1 MRVRRMRARVCARCP
16 CSLPRRRTGRRTGHG
31 RARGALRVAP
41 SPSRCAR
48 GAASPQTIDRCG
60 RPAPRSRGRD
70 RRKHAVARPRFRI
83 DTFREG
89 GGRGPPAAD
98 RGREIPDA
106 IRRAA
111 HRPHAARKPRMREI
125 HARPRVSGRRSRRRP
140 RGAPT
145 PRRPRAPSRAPS
157 RARVSR
163 GARRAMP
170 ESALARRNSG
180 ETFRRAD
187 DARGAARRG
196 SDDAGLNIARQCSKP
211 RVGDEAPRRMRA

>member
-111 HRPHAARKPRMREI
+111 HRPHAARKPRMCEI
-125 HARPRVSGRRSRRRP
+125 HARPRVSGRRSR
-140 RGAPT
+140 
-145 PRRPRAPSRAPS
+145 RRPRAPSRAPS

>member
-31 RARGALRVAP
+31 SARGALRVVP

-111 HRPHAARKPRMREI
+111 HRPHAARKPRMCEI

-145 PRRPRAPSRAPS
+145 PRRPRAPS

-196 SDDAGLNIARQCSKP
+196 SDDAGLNIARQWSKP

>member
-1 MRVRRMRARVCARCP
+1 MRVRRRARVCARCP

-111 HRPHAARKPRMREI
+111 HRPHAARKPRMCEI

-145 PRRPRAPSRAPS
+145 PRRPRPKP
-157 RARVSR
+157 RARV
-163 GARRAMP
+163 ARRAMP
-170 ESALARRNSG
+170 EGALARRNSG

-196 SDDAGLNIARQCSKP
+196 SDDAGLNIARQWSKP

>member
-1 MRVRRMRARVCARCP
+1 MRVRRRARVCARCP

-31 RARGALRVAP
+31 RARGAPRVAP

-145 PRRPRAPSRAPS
+145 PRPKPRPKP
-157 RARVSR
+157 RARV
-163 GARRAMP
+163 ARRAMP

-196 SDDAGLNIARQCSKP
+196 SDDAGLNIARQWSKP

>member
-1 MRVRRMRARVCARCP
+1 MRVRRRARVCARCP
-16 CSLPRRRTGRRTGHG
+16 CSLPRRRTGRRTSHG
-31 RARGALRVAP
+31 R
-41 SPSRCAR
+41 AR

-70 RRKHAVARPRFRI
+70 RRKHAVARPRFRT

-125 HARPRVSGRRSRRRP
+125 HARPRVSGRPSRRRP

-145 PRRPRAPSRAPS
+145 PRRPRASSRAPS

>member
-111 HRPHAARKPRMREI
+111 HRPHAARKPRMCEI

-145 PRRPRAPSRAPS
+145 PRRPRAPS

-196 SDDAGLNIARQCSKP
+196 SDDAGLNIARQWSKP

>member
-125 HARPRVSGRRSRRRP
+125 HARPRVSSRRSRRRP

-145 PRRPRAPSRAPS
+145 PRRHRAPSRAPS
-157 RARVSR
+157 
-163 GARRAMP
+163 RAMP

>member
-1 MRVRRMRARVCARCP
+1 MRVRRRARVCARCP

-111 HRPHAARKPRMREI
+111 HRPHAARKPRMCEI

-140 RGAPT
+140 R
-145 PRRPRAPSRAPS
+145 APSRAPS

-163 GARRAMP
+163 VARRAMP
-170 ESALARRNSG
+170 EGALARRNSG

>member
-16 CSLPRRRTGRRTGHG
+16 CSLPRRRTGRRTGYG
-31 RARGALRVAP
+31 R
-41 SPSRCAR
+41 AR

-125 HARPRVSGRRSRRRP
+125 HARPRVSSRRSRRRP

-145 PRRPRAPSRAPS
+145 PRRPRASSRAPS

-170 ESALARRNSG
+170 EGALARRNSG

>member
-31 RARGALRVAP
+31 RARGALRVVP

-111 HRPHAARKPRMREI
+111 HRPHAARKPRMCEI

-145 PRRPRAPSRAPS
+145 PRRPRAPSRA
-157 RARVSR
+157 RVSR
-163 GARRAMP
+163 GARRTMP
-170 ESALARRNSG
+170 EGALARRNSG

>member
-31 RARGALRVAP
+31 RARGAPRVAP

-111 HRPHAARKPRMREI
+111 HRPHAARKPRMCEI

-157 RARVSR
+157 RAPVSR
-163 GARRAMP
+163 GARCRKARSRAV
-170 ESALARRNSG
+170 
-180 ETFRRAD
+180 T
-187 DARGAARRG
+187 AARRSG
-196 SDDAGLNIARQCSKP
+196 
-211 RVGDEAPRRMRA
+211 APTTRTAQPGAAATTLV

>member
-1 MRVRRMRARVCARCP
+1 MRVRRRARVCARCP

-31 RARGALRVAP
+31 RARGAPRVAP

-111 HRPHAARKPRMREI
+111 HRPHAARKPRMCEI
-125 HARPRVSGRRSRRRP
+125 HARPRVSGRRSR
-140 RGAPT
+140 
-145 PRRPRAPSRAPS
+145 RRPRAPSRAPS

-170 ESALARRNSG
+170 EGALARRNSG

>member
-1 MRVRRMRARVCARCP
+1 MRVRRRARVCARCP

-31 RARGALRVAP
+31 RARGAPRVAP

-111 HRPHAARKPRMREI
+111 HRPHAARKPRMCEI
-125 HARPRVSGRRSRRRP
+125 HARPRVSGRRSR
-140 RGAPT
+140 
-145 PRRPRAPSRAPS
+145 RRPRAPSRAPS

>member
-31 RARGALRVAP
+31 RARGARRVAP

-111 HRPHAARKPRMREI
+111 HRPHAARKPRMCEI
-125 HARPRVSGRRSRRRP
+125 HARPRVSGRRSR
-140 RGAPT
+140 
-145 PRRPRAPSRAPS
+145 RRPRAPSRAPS

>member
-1 MRVRRMRARVCARCP
+1 MRVRRRARVCARCP

-31 RARGALRVAP
+31 RARGAPRVAP

-111 HRPHAARKPRMREI
+111 HRPHAARKPRMCEI

-140 RGAPT
+140 R
-145 PRRPRAPSRAPS
+145 APSRAPS
-157 RARVSR
+157 R
-163 GARRAMP
+163 ARRAMP

>member
-1 MRVRRMRARVCARCP
+1 MRVRRRARVCARCP

-31 RARGALRVAP
+31 R
-41 SPSRCAR
+41 AR

-111 HRPHAARKPRMREI
+111 HRPHAARKPRMCEI

-145 PRRPRAPSRAPS
+145 PRRPRAPSRA
-157 RARVSR
+157 RVSR

-170 ESALARRNSG
+170 EGALARRNSG
-180 ETFRRAD
+180 ETFRRVDA
-187 DARGAARRG
+187 ARGAARRG

>member
-31 RARGALRVAP
+31 RARGALRVVP

-111 HRPHAARKPRMREI
+111 HRPHAARKPRMCEI

-145 PRRPRAPSRAPS
+145 PRCPRAPS

-170 ESALARRNSG
+170 EGALARRNSG

>member
-157 RARVSR
+157 RAPVSR
-163 GARRAMP
+163 GARCRKARSRAV
-170 ESALARRNSG
+170 
-180 ETFRRAD
+180 T
-187 DARGAARRG
+187 AARRSG
-196 SDDAGLNIARQCSKP
+196 
-211 RVGDEAPRRMRA
+211 APTTRAAQPGAAATTLV

>member
-145 PRRPRAPSRAPS
+145 PRRPRAPSRA
-157 RARVSR
+157 RVSR

-196 SDDAGLNIARQCSKP
+196 SDDAGLNIARQWSKP

>member
-31 RARGALRVAP
+31 RARGALRVVP

-111 HRPHAARKPRMREI
+111 HRPHAARKPRMCEI

-145 PRRPRAPSRAPS
+145 PRRPRAPSRA
-157 RARVSR
+157 RVSR

-170 ESALARRNSG
+170 EGALARRNSG

>member
-31 RARGALRVAP
+31 SARGALRVVP

-111 HRPHAARKPRMREI
+111 HRPHAARKPRMCEI

-145 PRRPRAPSRAPS
+145 PRRPRAPSRA
-157 RARVSR
+157 RVSR

-170 ESALARRNSG
+170 EGALARRNSG

>member
-1 MRVRRMRARVCARCP
+1 MRVRRRARVCARCP

-31 RARGALRVAP
+31 RARGAPRVAP

-140 RGAPT
+140 R
-145 PRRPRAPSRAPS
+145 APSRAPS

>member
-111 HRPHAARKPRMREI
+111 HRPHAARKPRMCEI

-145 PRRPRAPSRAPS
+145 PRRPRAPSRA
-157 RARVSR
+157 RVSR

-170 ESALARRNSG
+170 EGALARRNSG

>member
-111 HRPHAARKPRMREI
+111 HRPHAARKPRMCEI

-157 RARVSR
+157 RAPVSR
-163 GARRAMP
+163 GARCRKARSRAV
-170 ESALARRNSG
+170 
-180 ETFRRAD
+180 T
-187 DARGAARRG
+187 AARRSG
-196 SDDAGLNIARQCSKP
+196 
-211 RVGDEAPRRMRA
+211 APTTRTAQPGAAATTLV